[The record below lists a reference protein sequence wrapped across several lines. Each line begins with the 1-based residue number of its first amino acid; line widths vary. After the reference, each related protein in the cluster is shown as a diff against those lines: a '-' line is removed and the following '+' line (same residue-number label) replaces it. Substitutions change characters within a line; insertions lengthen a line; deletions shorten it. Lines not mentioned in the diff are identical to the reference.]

1 MQRFFESLRPFIRL
15 IVRRAGWVLVL
26 ATLLAAAG
34 LWSAQNLTIDTDFSK
49 LIPQDYPSVQALETL
64 RETVGGES
72 DVAVGI
78 VSPSFEANK
87 AFAEDLIPKAL
98 DLKREQ
104 HNEPYLTRV
113 EYRRDTEFLENNA
126 LYFATQSELD
136 QVEQFLNDQ
145 IEDAKLEANPFYF
158 DLDEEESDTD
168 STAQELDQV
177 YNRLVGTEYP
187 VSDDSTTMVLRFY
200 PAGSQTNIGFIE
212 QLYDDLEQLVARMD
226 PQAYHPDMEVTLAGR
241 LLRQQVEIQ
250 AIQSDVLSSF
260 GTGVSTVIL
269 VVVLYFLYKSY
280 RARTAGG
287 SFSRRALLTELVRAP
302 AMALVIAVPLLMSLA
317 WTFGIAYLAFETLNL
332 MTATLGL
339 VLFGLGIDFGIH
351 FYGRYAEERAER
363 NTVMKAAETT
373 FTSTGQAI
381 TVGALTTAAALF
393 VLTAADFKGF
403 SEFGFIAG
411 IGVLFALGAMTIVMP
426 ALLAVFERTG
436 LLNLTASAAVPANGG
451 GDGRSSFPA
460 ARRVVIGGVVAVI
473 AALVL
478 LPRASFEYDF
488 GALEPEYEAYEVK
501 DDVIDRV
508 STQSVGRNPAYIV
521 TDTPEEAA
529 KVAEAVRAK
538 AAADTTSPTIQEVQT
553 LQERFPLRDSAK
565 QAKLERIA
573 DIRSL
578 LNGKYLQ
585 NETSEDIERL
595 RRAAQTRTPI
605 TIDQVPEYL
614 RKRFTTK
621 SGEVGTFVM
630 IYPSVGLSDG
640 RQSIAFA
647 EDVGTIRTADGEV
660 YHAGSTSLVA
670 ADMLRLMRQEAPW
683 MVGGTFLIVAL
694 LMMINFGSIR
704 WAGLA
709 LIPLVVGVLWMLLVL
724 ELVALKLNFY
734 NLVVLPA
741 VLGIG
746 NDAGVHLVHRYR
758 EEGVGSIRR
767 VLRSTGEHVT
777 MGSLTTM
784 IGFGGLLLS
793 FHPGLRSIGELAVV
807 GIGMTLLA
815 ALLFLPALLQWIE
828 DQNAIPADAGNGV
841 GTGESAALESEAAAS

>member
-1 MQRFFESLRPFIRL
+1 MNRFFESLRPFIRL
-15 IVRRAGWVLVL
+15 VVRRAGWVLAL
-26 ATLLAAAG
+26 AALLAATG
-34 LWSAQNLTIDTDFSK
+34 LWSARNLTIDTDFSK
-49 LIPQDYPSVQALETL
+49 LIPQDYPSVQALEKL

-87 AFAEDLIPKAL
+87 DFAEDLIPKAL
-98 DLKREQ
+98 DLKRERRD
-104 HNEPYLTRV
+104 EPYLTRV

-126 LYFATQSELD
+126 LYFATNSELD
-136 QVEQFLNDQ
+136 QVEQFLNEK
-145 IEDAKLEANPFYF
+145 IEEAKLEANPFYF
-158 DLDEEESDTD
+158 DLEDEEAGPDT
-168 STAQELDQV
+168 TAQELDRV
-177 YNRLVGTEYP
+177 YDRLVGTEYP

-200 PAGSQTNIGFIE
+200 PAGAQTNIGFIE
-212 QLYDDLEQLVARMD
+212 NLYADLEQLVARME
-226 PQAYHPDMEVTLAGR
+226 PAAYHPEMEVTLAGR
-241 LLRQQVEIQ
+241 LLRQQVEVQTIQ
-250 AIQSDVLSSF
+250 RDVMSSF
-260 GTGVSTVIL
+260 GAGVATVIF

-280 RARTAGG
+280 RARTMGG
-287 SFSRRALLTELVRAP
+287 SFSRRALLVELVRAP

-317 WTFGIAYLAFETLNL
+317 WTFGVAYLAFETLNL

-363 NTVMKAAETT
+363 NTVMKAAETS

-381 TVGALTTAAALF
+381 TIGALTTAAALF
-393 VLTAADFKGF
+393 ALTAADFKGF

-411 IGVLFALGAMTIVMP
+411 VGILFALVSMTVVMP
-426 ALLAVFERTG
+426 ALLALFERTG
-436 LLNLTASAAVPANGG
+436 LLNLTASAAMPT
-451 GDGRSSFPA
+451 DDTRGRAKPFPA
-460 ARRVVIGGVVAVI
+460 ARKVVIGSAIAVV

-488 GALEPEYEAYEVK
+488 GELEPEYETYEAK
-501 DDVIDRV
+501 DRVIDRV

-538 AAADTTSPTIQEVQT
+538 AAADTTSPTIKEVQT
-553 LQERFPLRDSAK
+553 LQERFPLRDATQ
-565 QAKLERIA
+565 QAKLERVA
-573 DIRSL
+573 DIRAL
-578 LNGKYLQ
+578 LDGKYLQ
-585 NETSEDIERL
+585 NETSENIERL
-595 RRAAQTRTPI
+595 RRAAQTRSPI
-605 TIDQVPEYL
+605 SIDQVPEYL

-640 RQSIAFA
+640 RQSIAFS
-647 EDVGTIRTADGEV
+647 EDVGTIRTADGQE

-670 ADMLRLMRQEAPW
+670 ADMLQLMQQEAPW
-683 MVGGTFLIVAL
+683 MVAGTFLIVAL
-694 LMMINFGSIR
+694 LMVVNFGSLR

-709 LIPLVVGVLWMLLVL
+709 IVPLVVGVLWMLLIL
-724 ELVALKLNFY
+724 ELVALELNFY

-746 NDAGVHLVHRYR
+746 NDAGVHMVHRYR
-758 EEGVGSIRR
+758 EEGIGSLRH
-767 VLRSTGEHVT
+767 VLRSTGEHVA

-793 FHPGLRSIGELAVV
+793 FHPGLRSIGELAVI

-828 DQNAIPADAGNGV
+828 DRNAIPADAGNGAAS
-841 GTGESAALESEAAAS
+841 GETAALEPEAAA